1 MNKRLVSIAVAS
13 LSVAAVCALLV
24 VWISAT
30 DWVDGDYRSWAATT
44 RSCAASLWAKKAGP
58 GEPRTV
64 DLEWGGSDAVKVN
77 IPARVHYQPGPKAQ
91 ANVSGD
97 AELVRHVRMRDGTLE
112 SDTRD
117 DCFPAGALVVQL
129 TGPAVTAW
137 TLNGSA
143 ELDLSDIKQ
152 DVLRLTMHGSGKVT
166 ASGEVHELSL
176 DAAGSGRAELGRLVT
191 QQTNAQIRG
200 SWEVVLADTKQEVL
214 RITMHGSG
222 GVTASGEAH
231 DVSLDVTGSGR
242 ADLGKLVTDQVNAQI
257 RGSGD
262 VDLAPRQDADIS
274 ISGSGVAR
282 LHGAVARIHS
292 HVSGSGQIK
301 QVP

>member
-1 MNKRLVSIAVAS
+1 MNKRLVWIAIVS
-13 LSVAAVCALLV
+13 LSVSAACALLV
-24 VWISAT
+24 VLTSAT
-30 DWVDGDYRSWAATT
+30 DWVGDPRSWAARAAT
-44 RSCAASLWAKKAGP
+44 CAATPWAKNAGAS
-58 GEPRTV
+58 EPRTV
-64 DLEWGGSDAVKVN
+64 DLEWLGSDAVKVDL
-77 IPARVHYQPGPKAQ
+77 PARVYYQLGPKPQ
-91 ANVSGD
+91 ASVSGD
-97 AELVRHVRMRDGTLE
+97 AALVGHVRIRDGTLAW
-112 SDTRD
+112 DVVIDCVPAD
-117 DCFPAGALVVQL
+117 DLVVRL
-129 TGPAVTAW
+129 SGPAVTAW

-143 ELDLSDIKQ
+143 ELHLSDVKQ
-152 DVLRLTMHGSGKVT
+152 DALRITMHGSGAVT
-166 ASGEVHELSL
+166 ASGEAHDVSL
-176 DAAGSGRAELGRLVT
+176 DATGSGRADLGKLVALR
-191 QQTNAQIRG
+191 TNAQIRG
-200 SWEVVLADTKQEVL
+200 SGQVDLSGIKQDTL

-282 LHGAVARIHS
+282 LHGAVARINS